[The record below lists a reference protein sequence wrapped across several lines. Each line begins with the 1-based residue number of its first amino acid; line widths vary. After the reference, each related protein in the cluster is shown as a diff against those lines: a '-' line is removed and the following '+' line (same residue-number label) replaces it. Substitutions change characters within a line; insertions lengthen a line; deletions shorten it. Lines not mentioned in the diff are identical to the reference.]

1 MLISRFLDDMQN
13 ICMINGY
20 ANISSSQQLG
30 NMLCISDQQRAYFAN
45 FKLPPNLCQTNSNSF
60 KDCISMIWSTRK
72 EEKKMDILQDQDCKK
87 LVRENL
93 PEMQINQFFVILW
106 CCNWSFWKL
115 FYSRNLSSRHK
126 LEARVLPPLSC
137 PLHHKQRNKKA
148 IDIVIWIFIQRNII
162 I

>member
-60 KDCISMIWSTRK
+60 KDCISMLWSTRK
-72 EEKKMDILQDQDCKK
+72 EEKNWTYFKTKIVKNWCVRICQKCKSI
-87 LVRENL
+87 R
-93 PEMQINQFFVILW
+93 FFVILW

-148 IDIVIWIFIQRNII
+148 IDIVIWISIQRNII
-162 I
+162 N